1 MIVEADPSDA
11 DARAGPGRRYLQ
23 VIPSACAA
31 SKVTGVASETTS
43 INPFE
48 TAKRQVDIVCDL
60 VGINGGVREILKN
73 PKRELSVNF
82 PVRMDDGSYRVFH
95 GYRVQYNMARGPTKG
110 GIRYHPNVT
119 LDEVRALAA
128 WMTWKCA
135 VVNLPYG
142 GAKGG
147 VICDPKHMSTAELER
162 LTRRYA
168 SEIAPLIG
176 PEMDIPAPDVYTDS
190 QTMAWIMDTYSMLKG
205 YSVPGVITGKPIALG
220 GSEGRGEATGRGC
233 AYVIR
238 EAAPHAGVKLKGA
251 TVAVQGFGNAGSV
264 AANILHDELGAK
276 IVAISD
282 SRGGIHQPAGLNPH
296 EVEAHKRKTGS
307 VVGFPGASSVT
318 NEALLELKVDVLI
331 PAALEN
337 VITRRNADKIEAR
350 IVAEAANGPTVPEA
364 DEILFQKKIT
374 VLPDILA
381 NAGGVTVSY
390 FEWAQ
395 DIQGFFWSLDEVNQR
410 LERVMVRS
418 YAEVH
423 KEAEQRHIHNRTAAY
438 VVAIGKVVDAI
449 QRRGIYP

>member
-1 MIVEADPSDA
+1 MP
-11 DARAGPGRRYLQ
+11 
-23 VIPSACAA
+23 AA
-31 SKVTGVASETTS
+31 PAT

-48 TAKRQVDIVCDL
+48 TARRQIDIVADL
-60 VGINGGVREILKN
+60 LQINGGMREILRN
-73 PKRELSVNF
+73 PKRELTVNF
-82 PVRMDDGSYRVFH
+82 PVRMDDGSLRVFT

-110 GIRYHPNVT
+110 GIRYHPAVT

-147 VICDPKHMSTAELER
+147 VICDPKHMSRNELER

-190 QTMAWIMDTYSMLKG
+190 QTMAWIMDTYSMQKG
-205 YSVPGVITGKPIALG
+205 YSVPGVVTGKPISLG

-233 AYVIR
+233 AYVVR
-238 EAAPHAGVKLKGA
+238 EAAPHAGIKVKEG

-264 AANILHDELGAK
+264 AAKLLHDEQGAK
-276 IVAISD
+276 IVAVSD
-282 SRGGIHQPAGLNPH
+282 SKGGIHNPKGLNPH
-296 EVEAHKRKTGS
+296 EVDAHKAKTGS
-307 VVGFPGASSVT
+307 VVGFPGAQSVS
-318 NEALLELKVDVLI
+318 NEELLQLKVDILI

-337 VITRRNADKIEAR
+337 QITKANADKIQAK

-364 DEILFQKKIT
+364 DAILFEKKVT

-395 DIQGFFWSLDEVNQR
+395 DIQGFFWTLQEVNSR
-410 LERVMVRS
+410 LERVMVES
-418 YAEVH
+418 YNQVH
-423 KEAEQRHIHNRTAAY
+423 KTATERKIHNRTAAY
-438 VVAIGKVVDAI
+438 VLAIQRVVDAM
-449 QRRGIYP
+449 RLRGIHP